1 MKKILYS
8 FALSVA
14 ILFTSCDTLDLA
26 PEDFY
31 GSGNFWKN
39 KSQVEGYMN
48 GLNTSLRSN
57 YNMFYLMG
65 EARGGNQRIG
75 TSSLNT
81 SLDYAVIRSQ
91 LLTKDNT
98 GITNWNKLYEPI
110 MHINLAIAEMEKG
123 GNFLNDSEKKY
134 YLGQAYGLRALYY
147 FMLYRT
153 YGGVPIVTEVEI
165 LNGKVSAEKFYV
177 ERATPEATMKFLK
190 DDIAKSESYF
200 GSDLTITKS
209 KWSKYATLML
219 KAEVYMWAAKV
230 SITGFTATGQ
240 TDLSVAKTALNE
252 VIGKFSLVDDYGS
265 IFSTSN
271 KKSAEIIFTLHFGDN
286 EETNWGPMFLY
297 QDAVFINQVYGR
309 NGVKIT
315 TDTLNLKGTG
325 GVFRHEYLED
335 FWKTYDAEDTR
346 RDATFMEYYLKKD
359 ENSGALSDFGCV
371 MLKGIGLINSNN
383 NRIYCSDLP
392 IYRYADALLMM
403 AECEN
408 GLGNPC
414 ALYIN
419 QIRQRAYGSN
429 YAGHEY
435 VEGSFADNEL
445 AILHERDKEFV
456 WEGKRWFDV
465 VRLHDASGK
474 SLAFSNSANY
484 PATSPLL
491 NQNEA
496 YKLLWPVDAS
506 TLSVN
511 PMLEQTPG
519 Y

>member
-1 MKKILYS
+1 MKKIIYNFSLI
-8 FALSVA
+8 AA
-14 ILFTSCDTLDLA
+14 ILFTSCDALDLV

-39 KSQVEGYMN
+39 SSQVEGYMN
-48 GLNTSLRSN
+48 GLSTYLRSD
-57 YNMFYLMG
+57 YVMFYVLG
-65 EARGGNQRIG
+65 ETRGGTQRIG

-98 GITNWNKLYEPI
+98 GISNWYGLYTPI
-110 MHINLAIAEMEKG
+110 MRINLAITEMENG
-123 GNFLNDSEKKY
+123 CDFLSESEKRY

-165 LNGKVSAEKFYV
+165 LNGKVTAEKFYV
-177 ERATPEATMKFLK
+177 ERATPEATMNFLK
-190 DDIAKSESYF
+190 EDIARSESYF
-200 GSDLTITKS
+200 GSDLTVTKNQ
-209 KWSKYATLML
+209 WSKYATLML
-219 KAEVYMWAAKV
+219 KAEIHMWAAKV
-230 SITGFTATGQ
+230 SVTGFTATGQ
-240 TDLSVAKTALNE
+240 TDLSVARAALNE
-252 VIGKFSLVDDYGS
+252 IIGNFSLVSDFGS

-271 KKSAEIIFTLHFGDN
+271 KECPEIIFTLHFADN
-286 EETNWGPMFLY
+286 EAYNWGAMFLS
-297 QDAVFINQVYGR
+297 QDAVFIDQIYGR
-309 NGVKIT
+309 DGIKIT
-315 TDTLNLKGTG
+315 TDTLNLRGTG
-325 GVFRHEYLED
+325 GVFRNEYLEE

-346 RDATFMEYYLKKD
+346 RDATFLEYYQSKNED
-359 ENSGALSDFGCV
+359 SGELSGFGCV
-371 MLKGIGLINSNN
+371 MLKGIGSINSNN
-383 NRIYCSDLP
+383 NRIYNSDIP
-392 IYRYADALLMM
+392 VYRYADALLMM

-414 ALYIN
+414 ASYIN
-419 QIRQRAYGSN
+419 RIRRRAYGSN

-435 VEGSFADNEL
+435 TEASFAENEL

-465 VRLHDASGK
+465 VRMHDASGK
-474 SLAFSNSANY
+474 SLAFSNSGNY

-491 NQNEA
+491 NQDEA
-496 YKLLWPVDAS
+496 HKLLWPVDAS

-511 PMLEQTPG
+511 TMLEQTLG